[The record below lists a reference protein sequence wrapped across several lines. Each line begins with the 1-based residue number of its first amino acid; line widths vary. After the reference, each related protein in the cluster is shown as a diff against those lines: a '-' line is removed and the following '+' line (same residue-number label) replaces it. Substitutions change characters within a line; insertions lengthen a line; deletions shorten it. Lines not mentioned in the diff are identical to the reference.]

1 MKNMFF
7 KGFLARKLFNLIS
20 KYGMKFVLNGL
31 IEVCEKHEDER
42 MQRLA
47 KDLKTALRHYE
58 GKDDDDDLEED
69 D

>member
-20 KYGMKFVLNGL
+20 KYGMKFVLSSL
-31 IEVCEKHEDER
+31 IEVCEKNEDER

-47 KDLKTALRHYE
+47 KDLKTALCHYE